1 MQFPKL
7 IFLIIILNLLK
18 ADEFDTLSYVQKF
31 DIAVHNFKDG
41 RFRLAESGFKSILK
55 NEKNYN
61 DPAAQLLLAKSQYR
75 QGKLVE
81 ALRSGK
87 SLYNTYMNSP
97 FQIHVSTFLG
107 DISMS
112 RGNFTRAI
120 QYYLSIRPQINDSLQ
135 GVELDKRILCCIG
148 NGNKPDK
155 IEGFLFRERDKINKS
170 ILNFSR
176 AYTAWKEGD
185 EFDLNSALEG
195 INPKLLSDVFIEPY
209 YRLID
214 ETNQSIV
221 SQTTFAVILPL
232 SGFEKEK
239 GESYLL
245 GLAIY
250 LSKHTGQSPIRFKI
264 YDSRGDGITVLN
276 AVKSIQ
282 SQRDIIGIL
291 GPILEKNILAL
302 GGFPSS
308 IPILVPKFGTIG
320 LPEFADHLFFLSPS
334 VKTIAQRTAQIM
346 VKEYGF
352 ENIAILSPGDSKSK
366 RKTDFFIDELFQ
378 MGIDPVDVEWYIENP
393 ENISRQ
399 FKSIRKT
406 AWSLVPEDTSDS
418 QMLNLAIDSL
428 DALFDVDVSDFF
440 ELPEEEEKMDK
451 KDSAKVALETIH
463 AIYIPIRE
471 GELTYVGT
479 QFPMYNLKTVVFG
492 NENWLDLDVLSQ
504 ELIGPHVNGMK
515 IVSDVSSAMISGRSD
530 SFTNY
535 HDLAIDHAAF
545 IQNISGNG
553 LIDRPTFIKKL
564 RKHPGF
570 NGENTSIKFFGKN
583 QNENGSTQVIEYGRN
598 KLNKIGVYDG
608 QILTPLN

>member
-1 MQFPKL
+1 
-7 IFLIIILNLLK
+7 
-18 ADEFDTLSYVQKF
+18 
-31 DIAVHNFKDG
+31 
-41 RFRLAESGFKSILK
+41 
-55 NEKNYN
+55 
-61 DPAAQLLLAKSQYR
+61 
-75 QGKLVE
+75 
-81 ALRSGK
+81 
-87 SLYNTYMNSP
+87 
-97 FQIHVSTFLG
+97 
-107 DISMS
+107 
-112 RGNFTRAI
+112 
-120 QYYLSIRPQINDSLQ
+120 
-135 GVELDKRILCCIG
+135 
-148 NGNKPDK
+148 
-155 IEGFLFRERDKINKS
+155 
-170 ILNFSR
+170 
-176 AYTAWKEGD
+176 
-185 EFDLNSALEG
+185 
-195 INPKLLSDVFIEPY
+195 
-209 YRLID
+209 
-214 ETNQSIV
+214 
-221 SQTTFAVILPL
+221 
-232 SGFEKEK
+232 
-239 GESYLL
+239 
-245 GLAIY
+245 
-250 LSKHTGQSPIRFKI
+250 
-264 YDSRGDGITVLN
+264 
-276 AVKSIQ
+276 
-282 SQRDIIGIL
+282 
-291 GPILEKNILAL
+291 
-302 GGFPSS
+302 
-308 IPILVPKFGTIG
+308 

-428 DALFDVDVSDFF
+428 DALFNVDVSDFF

-492 NENWLDLDVLSQ
+492 NENWLDMDVLSQ

-515 IVSDVSSAMISGRSD
+515 IVSDVSSAMISGRSG

-553 LIDRPTFIKKL
+553 LIDRRMFIKKL

-570 NGENTSIKFFGKN
+570 NGESTSIKFFGKN
-583 QNENGSTQVIEYGRN
+583 QNENGSTQVIEYGGN
-598 KLNKIGVYDG
+598 KLSKIGVYDG

>member
-18 ADEFDTLSYVQKF
+18 AEEFDTLSYVQKF

-87 SLYNTYMNSP
+87 SLYNAYMNSP

-135 GVELDKRILCCIG
+135 AVELDNRILCCIG

-155 IEGFLFRERDKINKS
+155 IEGLFFRERDKINKS

-195 INPKLLSDVFIEPY
+195 INPKLLSDVFLEPY

-250 LSKHTGQSPIRFKI
+250 LSNHTGQSSIRFKI
-264 YDSRGDGITVLN
+264 YDSRGDGIKCSEIYSAST
-276 AVKSIQ
+276 
-282 SQRDIIGIL
+282 RYYWH
-291 GPILEKNILAL
+291 
-302 GGFPSS
+302 
-308 IPILVPKFGTIG
+308 FGTHFRKKYFSTWWVSQFNTNFSPEIWHHRFARICRPSF
-320 LPEFADHLFFLSPS
+320 LPFTF
-334 VKTIAQRTAQIM
+334 
-346 VKEYGF
+346 
-352 ENIAILSPGDSKSK
+352 
-366 RKTDFFIDELFQ
+366 RKNNCT
-378 MGIDPVDVEWYIENP
+378 
-393 ENISRQ
+393 
-399 FKSIRKT
+399 T
-406 AWSLVPEDTSDS
+406 
-418 QMLNLAIDSL
+418 
-428 DALFDVDVSDFF
+428 
-440 ELPEEEEKMDK
+440 
-451 KDSAKVALETIH
+451 
-463 AIYIPIRE
+463 
-471 GELTYVGT
+471 
-479 QFPMYNLKTVVFG
+479 
-492 NENWLDLDVLSQ
+492 
-504 ELIGPHVNGMK
+504 NG
-515 IVSDVSSAMISGRSD
+515 S
-530 SFTNY
+530 N
-535 HDLAIDHAAF
+535 
-545 IQNISGNG
+545 
-553 LIDRPTFIKKL
+553 
-564 RKHPGF
+564 
-570 NGENTSIKFFGKN
+570 NGERIW
-583 QNENGSTQVIEYGRN
+583 I
-598 KLNKIGVYDG
+598 
-608 QILTPLN
+608 